1 MDWPKKII
9 DDEYVQIS
17 ILSFLHYIA
26 FFFFEYLTV
35 GLLEFLFV
43 PKLKLT
49 GLSTG
54 ICHTFFVVAYVYFL
68 VWDCSLLFDNE

>member
-1 MDWPKKII
+1 
-9 DDEYVQIS
+9 
-17 ILSFLHYIA
+17 
-26 FFFFEYLTV
+26 V

-68 VWDCSLLFDNE
+68 VWDCSFLFDNE